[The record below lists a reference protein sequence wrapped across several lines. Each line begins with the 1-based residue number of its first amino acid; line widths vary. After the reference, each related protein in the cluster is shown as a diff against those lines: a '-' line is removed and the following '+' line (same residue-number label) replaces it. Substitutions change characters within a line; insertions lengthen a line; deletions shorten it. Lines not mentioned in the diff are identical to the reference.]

1 MAKGKK
7 KSQGLGDTIEK
18 ITKAT
23 GIDKLVKF
31 IAGEDCGCSERKE
44 KLNAMFPY
52 QRPLC
57 LEEHEYEYLKG
68 YYESNIVQVKHSVQV
83 EILKIFNRIF
93 RQNLQPTS
101 CSDCYRDIHHKLL
114 KVYETY
120 KEENDANTNS

>member
-18 ITKAT
+18 ITQAT
-23 GIDKLVKF
+23 GIDRLVKF

-57 LEEHEYEYLKG
+57 LEEQEYEYLKG

-120 KEENDANTNS
+120 KEENNADTNS